1 MKVGN
6 SLRSLPKKRVFE
18 AVFKEGITLTSQHLV
33 IYAKK
38 NDFNYNR
45 LGISISKKISK
56 AVKRNKIK
64 RLLREAMR
72 KVIQNLTNNY
82 DFVIIGRTAAKDAK
96 LEDFVREID
105 IFIKRL

>member
-1 MKVGN
+1 MKAGN
-6 SLRSLPKKRVFE
+6 SLRSLPKKRDFE
-18 AVFKEGITLTSQHLV
+18 AVFKEGITLTSRHLV

-45 LGISISKKISK
+45 LGISISKKIGR

-64 RLLREAMR
+64 RLLREAMK
-72 KVIQNLTNNY
+72 KVIQNLTSNY
-82 DFVIIGRTAAKDAK
+82 DFVIISRTAAKDAK

-105 IFIKRL
+105 IFLKKL